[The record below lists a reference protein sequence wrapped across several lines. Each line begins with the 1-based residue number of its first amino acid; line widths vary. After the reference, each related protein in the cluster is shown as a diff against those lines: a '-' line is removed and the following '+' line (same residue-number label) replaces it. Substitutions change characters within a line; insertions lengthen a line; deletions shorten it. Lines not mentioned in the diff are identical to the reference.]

1 MTDHLKMHSLNKI
14 DENIAKI
21 ARLFPN
27 CVTEA
32 KDENGEITKKIDFDM
47 LKQELSNTLVEGRE
61 ERYQF
66 TWPDKKQAILTAN
79 APINKTLRPCRE
91 ESVNFDETEN
101 LYIEGDNL
109 EVLKLLQETY
119 LGKIKMIYIDPPY
132 NTGNDFVYN
141 DDFSQDADAYMSNS
155 GQTDEEGKQL
165 VDNYTRNTES
175 NGRFHTDWLNMIYP
189 RLKIARDL
197 LSDDGVI
204 FISIGQDEIENMIK
218 LCDEVFSHD
227 NKCGII
233 SRLMKSGG
241 AKGTFFS
248 PNIEYI
254 VVYAKNISLAK
265 SFREP
270 ISEEI
275 IKKLYT
281 SIETQGER
289 KGQKYRPF
297 GLYQSSLDAR
307 PNQRYFIQCP
317 DGTLVIPPGKT
328 LPKEKIDGAGVKPD
342 DNDGCWRWS
351 RERYIE
357 ERKKGNIEFK
367 ESKGVLIDS
376 EGKPAKWNIYTKIW
390 LDDRQ
395 EEGMTPVDL
404 ITKWENRQSKKELTE
419 LKIPFDFAKPT
430 DLIKYL
436 ITISQE
442 NDSLILDFFSG
453 SATTAHAVMQ
463 LNAEEIQ
470 NLELSIENLEFS
482 LRNLSKSE
490 ADYESKFKDL
500 NSKLQELNSQLSHQ
514 RKFIMVQL
522 PEPCDEKSEAFKAG
536 YKNICEI
543 GKERIRRAGKQILEL
558 SLENL
563 EKEGVIE
570 KYAGKLSEIRSLE
583 EIYGFSGE
591 SLSVGEKTS
600 ERGNVCSVG
609 SDEKSSGVDSIEY
622 SGRTSE
628 RNQRVHSISENSK
641 GVSCRIGDT
650 TIDLRTLELLNNLGY
665 RIKFESFGG
674 DKQNDL
680 FSDNNSNSETL
691 STQLSTLKSK
701 LSVLTTLDIGFRVL
715 KCDTSNME
723 DVYYTPDHIDT
734 NDLFKNNIKSD
745 RTPEDLL
752 FQVMLDLGIMLS
764 SKIQT
769 KQIDGKTVYCV
780 EGNYLVACFDEDV
793 TEETITKIA
802 KEKPYYFV
810 MRDASMANDSVA
822 TNFEQIFKTYLGE
835 SYNPDNIRII

>member
-14 DENIAKI
+14 DENISKI
-21 ARLFPN
+21 ARIFPN

-32 KDENGEITKKIDFDM
+32 KDENGELTHKIDFDM
-47 LKQELSNTLVEGRE
+47 LKQELSHSLVEGRE

-132 NTGNDFVYN
+132 NTGNDFVYE
-141 DDFSQDADAYMSNS
+141 DDFSQDTADYIANS
-155 GQTDEEGKQL
+155 GQTDEEGNRL
-165 VDNYTRNTES
+165 VANTES

-376 EGKPAKWNIYTKIW
+376 EGKPARWNIYTKIW

-442 NDSLILDFFSG
+442 NDSIILDFFSG

-463 LNAEEIQ
+463 LNAEDGG
-470 NLELSIENLEFS
+470 N
-482 LRNLSKSE
+482 
-490 ADYESKFKDL
+490 
-500 NSKLQELNSQLSHQ
+500 

-522 PEPCDEKSEAFKAG
+522 PEPCDEKSEAYKAG

-543 GKERIRRAGKQILEL
+543 GKERIRRAGRKI
-558 SLENL
+558 
-563 EKEGVIE
+563 
-570 KYAGKLSEIRSLE
+570 A
-583 EIYGFSGE
+583 E
-591 SLSVGEKTS
+591 STIQMG
-600 ERGNVCSVG
+600 GG
-609 SDEKSSGVDSIEY
+609 M
-622 SGRTSE
+622 
-628 RNQRVHSISENSK
+628 ENSLFENSLTTSAK
-641 GVSCRIGDT
+641 TPLGVSNPC
-650 TIDLRTLELLNNLGY
+650 
-665 RIKFESFGG
+665 
-674 DKQNDL
+674 
-680 FSDNNSNSETL
+680 DN
-691 STQLSTLKSK
+691 KK
-701 LSVLTTLDIGFRVL
+701 LDIGFRVL

-745 RTPEDLL
+745 RTAEDLL

-769 KQIDGKTVYCV
+769 KHIDGKTVYCV
-780 EGNYLVACFDEDV
+780 EGNYLMACFDDTVDEA
-793 TEETITKIA
+793 TITEIA

-810 MRDASMANDSVA
+810 MRDPANSKDGDSLI
-822 TNFEQIFKTYLGE
+822 TNFEQIFTTYSPETVRKIL
-835 SYNPDNIRII
+835 